1 MRLDPVSTAAFAATR
16 LTEPTQHGECA
27 FTIHWDNAW
36 WAGAREPV
44 RPSIYFCE

>member
-27 FTIHWDNAW
+27 FTDPLGQCLVGRSP
-36 WAGAREPV
+36 GASEAQHL
-44 RPSIYFCE
+44 FL